1 MSYEKIEQNLLD
13 QIKEEQ
19 AKLGYRKEQ
28 IRLYYPLSSLNHFF
42 NLELDA
48 MQMQEKLAE
57 FPAFVNVHLGNVV
70 ISHKGDRFCF
80 LLPEEASVYVHE
92 HMNENEF
99 ILQLIDMIRNAGCT
113 KQMILELFYRY
124 SNAVVEQ
131 SVEIEDFDFLLYF
144 SDGTDP
150 YYYCFKD
157 EGCHM
162 IYHRYLP
169 EDYED
174 LNIL

>member
-1 MSYEKIEQNLLD
+1 MSYEKLEQNLLD

-19 AKLGYRKEQ
+19 AKLGYMKEQ

-42 NLELDA
+42 QEELDA
-48 MQMQEKLAE
+48 MQMQEKLSE
-57 FPAFVNVHLGNVV
+57 FPAFAKAHLGNVV

-92 HMNENEF
+92 QMDEDEF
-99 ILQLIDMIRNAGCT
+99 ILRLIDIIRKPGCT
-113 KQMILELFYRY
+113 KEMLLELFYRY
-124 SNAVVEQ
+124 SDFVVERT
-131 SVEIEDFDFLLYF
+131 VEVEDFDFLLYF

-174 LNIL
+174 LGL